1 MSKPVLTGKVKFLSA
16 FAVAS
21 SVFLG
26 VAAVA
31 AASSTPVDTSRLNPS
46 SYVAAGEDISFAI
59 SKSGAAYGRGENEYG
74 QLGDKSYDN
83 RNAWTKVEGD
93 SYKKISAQY
102 DHALALKNDDTL
114 YTWGGNRYGTMIGG
128 TASVT
133 SPKSVTASP
142 VYNDI
147 SAGSDFVVAIDRA
160 GHLNTWGK
168 NDSGQLGD
176 GTTNGSTKPIIIAPN
191 MTFTEVKAGKNYVI
205 ALDAQKHIWAWGNND
220 AGQLGTGN
228 TKSLNV
234 PTKISDQPFKFIN
247 TSPASQTS
255 IAIDINGGLYTWGD
269 NSNGQIGN
277 GSDWRLEQQLENER
291 VQRQIDAI
299 KAQDEAR
306 RQGLI
311 NQCQADRQSQLDNW
325 QQEQDEAQ
333 AKADAEAQR
342 KAEQKARED
351 AKNNPSPSPTA
362 SPTGNPTASPTESPS
377 PTAEPTPTP
386 SATADPVPPTRPK
399 PSWDTT
405 CAQDVDKDFKAT
417 DTSNIKPKTIP
428 EPKLNPNA
436 LAPTRIIPSILFTA
450 AATGSQNAYAVD
462 VLGRLYG
469 WGSDNN
475 GQSGLGIT
483 DSKTHTQV
491 PVLITSSNANFTKVE
506 AGDKVAA
513 AVSQSGLLYTWG
525 SGNKTGTLGNGKD
538 SQNAPTVLRDNV
550 KDVFLGAKTAYIIDG
565 SNSVFSWGYGAQ
577 GLLGNGKNGNAAT
590 PQNINQKANT
600 IAISGQSVVALDTVS
615 ELVTWGNNSNGT
627 FGNGETLDKVA
638 GPTKNTISKF
648 EDIASGKFFSVA
660 LDKNGNVWAWGY
672 SGFKQVGPYS
682 EAIQTNRPVPVNLNV
697 KVKFVA
703 ASAYNGF
710 AVGVDNSVW
719 TWGSN
724 DPNPK
729 NIGKTDTDVKQV
741 SAGSGNLAVLDKDG
755 NIWEWGHNSRATYRI
770 FTHDTLTKLTETNTK
785 YSYVASG
792 GQTTVAITDKG
803 SLVGWGDNSNNQ
815 LLQGDKKYI
824 GTQVTIDKTRNYKMV
839 SVSSTHALALDTKNA
854 VYAWGTEPYG
864 TFGNQA
870 GSGNKVQVL
879 PLYATQKEGK

>member
-31 AASSTPVDTSRLNPS
+31 AASSTPVDTSRLDPS

-59 SKSGAAYGRGENEYG
+59 SKSGTAYGRGENEYG

-128 TASVT
+128 TASAT
-133 SPKSVTASP
+133 DPKNVTASP

-168 NDSGQLGD
+168 NDSGQLG
-176 GTTNGSTKPIIIAPN
+176 NGSTTASTKPVIIAPD
-191 MTFTEVKAGKNYVI
+191 MTFTEVKAGKNYVL
-205 ALDAQKHIWAWGNND
+205 ALDKENHIWAWGNNE

-228 TKSLNV
+228 NKSLNV

-247 TSPASQTS
+247 TSPSSETS
-255 IAIDINGGLYTWGD
+255 IAIDTNGGLYTWGD
-269 NSNGQIGN
+269 NSNGQVGN
-277 GSDWRLEQQLENER
+277 GSDWRLEQQQENER

-299 KAQDEAR
+299 KAQDAAR

-311 NQCQADRQSQLDNW
+311 NQCQADRQTQLDAW
-325 QQEQDEAQ
+325 QAEQDAAQ
-333 AKADAEAQR
+333 AKADAAAQK
-342 KAEQKARED
+342 KADQE
-351 AKNNPSPSPTA
+351 AKNNPSPSPTP
-362 SPTGNPTASPTESPS
+362 SPTGNPTASPTGSPS

-386 SATADPVPPTRPK
+386 SVTADPVPPTRPK
-399 PSWDTT
+399 PTWDTT
-405 CAQDVDKDFKAT
+405 CEQDVDKDFKAT
-417 DTSNIKPKTIP
+417 DTSGIKPKTIP
-428 EPKLNPNA
+428 EPKLNGNA

-469 WGSDNN
+469 WGSDAN

-483 DSKTHTQV
+483 QDNAHTQV
-491 PVLITSSNANFTKVE
+491 PVLITSSNATFTKVE
-506 AGDKVAA
+506 AGDKYAA
-513 AVSQSGLLYTWG
+513 AISKSGLLYTWG
-525 SGNKTGTLGNGKD
+525 SGSKVGALGNDKD
-538 SQNAPTVLRDNV
+538 SQNAPTVLRDNT

-577 GLLGNGKNGNAAT
+577 GLLGNGKGDNAGS
-590 PQNINQKANT
+590 PQNINQKANN
-600 IAISGQSVVALDTVS
+600 IAVSSDGVVALDTNS
-615 ELVTWGNNSNGT
+615 ELVTWGNNSNGI
-627 FGNGETLDKVA
+627 FGNGETSNKIV
-638 GPTKNTISKF
+638 GPSKTTITKF
-648 EDIASGKFFSVA
+648 EDIATGRYFSVA

-672 SGFKQVGPYS
+672 SAYKQAGPYS
-682 EAIQTNRPVPVNLNV
+682 ESIQTDRPVPVNLSV

-710 AVGVDNSVW
+710 AIGVDNSVW
-719 TWGSN
+719 TWGAG

-729 NIGKTDTDVKQV
+729 NIGKTDVDVKQV
-741 SAGSGNLAVLDKDG
+741 TAGKNNLAVLDKDG
-755 NIWEWGHNSRATYRI
+755 NIWEWGHNSAAVYRI
-770 FTHDTLTKLTETNTK
+770 LTHDTLTKLTETNTK
-785 YSYVASG
+785 YAYVASG
-792 GQTTVAITDKG
+792 GNTTIAITDKG

-815 LLQGDKKYI
+815 LLQKGKDYV
-824 GTQVTIDKTRNYKMV
+824 GEQVTIDKMRKYKMV
-839 SVSSTHALALDTKNA
+839 SLSSTHAIALDSKNA

-870 GSGNKVQVL
+870 GSDDKVQVL
-879 PLYATQKEGK
+879 PLYAAQKEGN